1 MKSDIFSW
9 KRGGLAI
16 FCFLFSFIAHAQ
28 NGWSPKSIDTLSYA
42 HFDADTLSFSLD
54 TSNLVAF
61 FQKFEKVATTR
72 QGNINI
78 LHLGASHVQ
87 AGSMSHRIRR
97 NILLADPEII
107 ARRGMIFPYSA
118 AAKCNNPADYKVSK
132 TAPFAL
138 TRNVYKNID
147 RPLGVTG
154 IAVSTA
160 DSLSEIKITM
170 NDSQLTFTT
179 ERIVLL
185 GFSDSNKVIPM
196 VVVDTVSYLPAE
208 VDTVLRRYVFDNIPA
223 VTDSF
228 KIRIVGKDSAVFTL
242 TGILLD
248 NDAQGITFHSLGVNG
263 ASVSSYLKCAYFES
277 DMDLIRPDLVIFGIG
292 INDAAAS
299 PFDTL
304 EFERNYLKLIDKIKR
319 VNPDCSFIFIT
330 NNDSYKK
337 VSRKKYSVNTNGL
350 LARRVF
356 YRLAQETGGAVWD
369 QFDIMGGLRSMDK
382 WRMDKLAQTDRVH
395 FTVKG
400 YQLLG
405 DLFYNAFLDAW
416 SKSQTVYS
424 TLN

>member
-1 MKSDIFSW
+1 MKSNTFSW
-9 KRGGLAI
+9 KRGVFAS
-16 FCFLFSFIAHAQ
+16 FCFLFFVAAHAQ
-28 NGWSPKSIDTLSYA
+28 NSWVPKSIDTLAYA
-42 HFDADTLSFSLD
+42 HFDCDTLSFSLD
-54 TSNLVAF
+54 TSNIVGF
-61 FQKFEKVATTR
+61 FQKFENVVATR
-72 QGNINI
+72 KGNVNI

-87 AGSMSHRIRR
+87 AGTMSHRIRR
-97 NILLADPEII
+97 NMLLSDPGIV

-118 AAKCNNPADYKVSK
+118 AAKCNNPSDYKVSK

-170 NDSQLTFTT
+170 NDPQLTFAT
-179 ERIVLL
+179 ERIILL
-185 GFSDSNKVIPM
+185 GFSDSNKVVPT
-196 VVVDTVSYLPAE
+196 VVVDTVAYLPTE
-208 VDTVLRRYVFDNIPA
+208 VDTILRRYVFDDIPA

-228 KIRIVGKDSAVFTL
+228 KIRIEGRDSAVFTL

-248 NDAQGITFHSLGVNG
+248 NNAQGITFHSLGVNG

-277 DMDLIRPDLVIFGIG
+277 DMELIQPDLVIFGIG

-319 VNPDCSFIFIT
+319 VNPDCSFVFIT
-330 NNDSYKK
+330 NNDSYRK

-382 WRMDKLAQTDRVH
+382 WRIDKLAQTDRVH

-416 SKSQTVYS
+416 NKSRTVYAVQ
-424 TLN
+424 N